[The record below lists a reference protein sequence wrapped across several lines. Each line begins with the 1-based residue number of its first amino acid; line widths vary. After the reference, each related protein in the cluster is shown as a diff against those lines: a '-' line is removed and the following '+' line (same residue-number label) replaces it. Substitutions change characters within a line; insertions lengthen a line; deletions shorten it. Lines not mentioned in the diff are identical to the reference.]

1 MYFKTAT
8 FLLTLQEASTLENVV
23 KFHKNGNHL
32 FTWVLLEF

>member
-8 FLLTLQEASTLENVV
+8 FLLTLQVASTLENLV
-23 KFHKNGNHL
+23 KLHKSGNHL